1 MCGRQAMQRRLV
13 RKGAD
18 VELGAPLIRAS
29 YSGQLDTVKVLLE
42 NGANPNAELLG
53 GATALHGVAVQSAST
68 DVAKALIAAGA
79 DVERKNKEGKTA
91 EMLAVE
97 NGHQN
102 LAELLRRAVK
112 KR

>member
-1 MCGRQAMQRRLV
+1 MVLIQTQSSWRRY
-13 RKGAD
+13 G
-18 VELGAPLIRAS
+18 
-29 YSGQLDTVKVLLE
+29 
-42 NGANPNAELLG
+42 
-53 GATALHGVAVQSAST
+53 LHGVAVQSAST